1 MKLLPIGPRI
11 RSSPCEPRWMRVW
24 DSKFGQQHRS
34 LRDGQEAH
42 PVAMRGL
49 SNVCFLVTRSA
60 RFRKWFGSGCL
71 PKVCRRGVIES
82 DLLNGSPRLAPGFL
96 FLSLTDRAYFCEQVE
111 CQSRILNLRSA
122 LNLMKRGG
130 PVLGFRCRDAKI
142 SL

>member
-1 MKLLPIGPRI
+1 
-11 RSSPCEPRWMRVW
+11 MRVW

-71 PKVCRRGVIES
+71 SKVCRRGVIES
-82 DLLNGSPRLAPGFL
+82 DLLNGSPRLA
-96 FLSLTDRAYFCEQVE
+96 
-111 CQSRILNLRSA
+111 
-122 LNLMKRGG
+122 
-130 PVLGFRCRDAKI
+130 LGFCFSPLRIEPIFVNKLNAN
-142 SL
+142 LGF